1 MRTALW
7 LAFPL
12 NALRNGNATVFVS
25 STARTQLES
34 PQNSAILNLS
44 FPCALKRELHS
55 RQTGTAAILSLN
67 GCALRELTWLRHA
80 SRTVDT
86 RRRPTYLN
94 RVVEKGTRLKRVTCS
109 APVEQADRSL

>member
-7 LAFPL
+7 LAFPS
-12 NALRNGNATVFVS
+12 NALKIGNATVFVS
-25 STARTQLES
+25 SAARRHPEKRL
-34 PQNSAILNLS
+34 NSAILGRS

-94 RVVEKGTRLKRVTCS
+94 RVVEKGTRLERVTCS
-109 APVEQADRSL
+109 APVEQAGRSL